1 MADRVTKLD
10 LKVQTKIAGN
20 YNKVRKAFLALDRD
34 FDGFVT
40 IEDFLHYF
48 GTDPLEYE
56 DL

>member
-1 MADRVTKLD
+1 M
-10 LKVQTKIAGN
+10 QTKISDN
-20 YNKVRKAFLALDRD
+20 YKTLRKAFLSFDKD

-48 GTDPLEYE
+48 ATEPIEFE

>member
-1 MADRVTKLD
+1 
-10 LKVQTKIAGN
+10 
-20 YNKVRKAFLALDRD
+20 VRKAFLALDKD

-48 GTDPLEYE
+48 GTDPLEFE